1 MAENIRE
8 VIARMKSNQQNS
20 QVSQNKSAPAP
31 KPIKVEE
38 VAEIQDEEDDY
49 LDEDEEEVTP
59 KSVKVEE
66 KAVEKQDLNA
76 VAEQQIALEIE
87 MLQNN
92 GRFRAE
98 LLHQL
103 QEINK
108 ALVVIAGT
116 LVDLTKNDK
125 A

>member
-1 MAENIRE
+1 
-8 VIARMKSNQQNS
+8 MKSNQQNS
-20 QVSQNKSAPAP
+20 QQSKPAPAP
-31 KPIKVEE
+31 KPAKVEVVE
-38 VAEIQDEEDDY
+38 GVEDDY
-49 LDEDEEEVTP
+49 LDEEEEMPEIEQKVAP
-59 KSVKVEE
+59 KPVETEKVE
-66 KAVEKQDLNA
+66 AQQISP
-76 VAEQQIALEIE
+76 EQQIAMEIE

-108 ALVVIAGT
+108 ALVVVAGT
-116 LVDLTKNDK
+116 LVDLAGKNDK

>member
-1 MAENIRE
+1 
-8 VIARMKSNQQNS
+8 MKSNQQNS
-20 QVSQNKSAPAP
+20 QVSTKPAPAP
-31 KPIKVEE
+31 KPAKVEVIE
-38 VAEIQDEEDDY
+38 DAEDDY
-49 LDEDEEEVTP
+49 LDEEEEMP
-59 KSVKVEE
+59 EIEQKVVSKPVE
-66 KAVEKQDLNA
+66 KVEKQDLNA
-76 VAEQQIALEIE
+76 VAEQQIAMEIGL
-87 MLQNN
+87 LQNN

>member
-1 MAENIRE
+1 
-8 VIARMKSNQQNS
+8 MKSNQQNS